1 MKSSLSDNNTY
12 PSICQLAVDSDDFFL
27 SFKQNEQYREILEHT
42 SFNQGMSY
50 LDVIK
55 RDNPYLLD
63 NIDKFKENDSLGCPN
78 KYQYDTLGEISPSTL
93 RYIKILSDL
102 KKLFGN
108 LNGLDIVEIGGGYGG
123 QCKIISD
130 IFNFK
135 YYDILDLKSV
145 SNLINKYLSKLDV
158 KNAKAYPIEGYL
170 CKDKYD
176 LIISNYAFSEL
187 NRSVQNEYLNKII
200 NKCVHGYMICNMINN
215 FDSFSKEELIGMN
228 KNIRITEE
236 EPKTHQNNFVIY
248 W

>member
-1 MKSSLSDNNTY
+1 MKSSLSDNNIY

-27 SFKQNEQYREILEHT
+27 SFKKDERYREILEHT
-42 SFNQGMSY
+42 SFSQGTNY
-50 LDVIK
+50 FDIIK

-63 NIDKFKENDSLGCPN
+63 SIAEFKRNDLFGCPD
-78 KYQYDTLGEISPSTL
+78 KYQYDVIGEISPSTL

-108 LNGLDIVEIGGGYGG
+108 LNGFDIVEIGGGYGG

-130 IFNFK
+130 IFKFK
-135 YYDILDLKSV
+135 SYDILDLKSV

-158 KNAKAYPIEGYL
+158 KNAKAYPIEDYL
-170 CKDKYD
+170 CKDKYN

-187 NRSVQNEYLNKII
+187 NRDVQNGYLDKII
-200 NKCVHGYMICNMINN
+200 NKCDHGYMICNMINN
-215 FDSFSKEELIGMN
+215 FDSFSKDELVGMN
-228 KNIRITEE
+228 KNIKVIEE